1 MRYNAKFATC
11 VLGCL
16 SKMIRRIKPF
26 FLAALVSASMASN
39 AAEKV
44 LIDTDPGVDD
54 ALAVVFA
61 FASPQ
66 LEVVGLTTIFGNVET
81 RLATLN
87 ALRLLDIVGADVPV
101 AEGAIK
107 PLYSKKLPTPDF
119 VHGKDGFGEIYLP
132 ASRRNAIDETAAEF
146 IVKTVMDNPGE
157 ITLVVLG
164 PMTNIALALALEP
177 DLAKNVKRVV
187 AMGGVLQVMGNVSPV
202 ASANILGDAHAADI
216 VLGTDWDVVLVPGDT
231 TRQVRVTDA
240 WLGRLRTNA
249 GTTGEFIHDIS
260 RFYRD
265 FYRSGGV
272 VDGFYNHDPTA
283 MAYVVAP
290 ALFETEKR
298 AIRVV
303 TDGISIGDVIA
314 ATERHY
320 TEPGPWYGV
329 PLATITTT
337 VDADA
342 VMRLLAEAL
351 SEQ

>member
-1 MRYNAKFATC
+1 MTIITAA
-11 VLGCL
+11 L
-16 SKMIRRIKPF
+16 P
-26 FLAALVSASMASN
+26 LAALLFLSGTGI

-61 FASPQ
+61 FASDK
-66 LEVVGLTTIFGNVET
+66 LEVVGLTTIFGNVDT
-81 RLATLN
+81 PLATLN
-87 ALRLLDIVGADVPV
+87 ALRLLDIVGEDVPV

-107 PLYSKKLPTPDF
+107 PLYSNKLPTPDF

-132 ASRRNAIDETAAEF
+132 ASRRQPIDESAAEF
-146 IVKTVMDNPGE
+146 IVRTVMDNPGE

-177 DLAKNVKRVV
+177 ELAGNVKRVV

-216 VLGTDWDVVLVPGDT
+216 VLGTDWDVVLVPADT
-231 TRQVRVTDA
+231 TRQVRVTDE
-240 WLGRLRTNA
+240 WLARIRSNGGEA
-249 GTTGEFIHDIS
+249 GEFIHDIS
-260 RFYRD
+260 GFYRD

-272 VDGFYNHDPTA
+272 TGGFYNHDPTA
-283 MAYVVAP
+283 MAFVVDHT
-290 ALFETEKR
+290 LFQTEER

-314 ATERHY
+314 ARKMHY
-320 TEPGPWYGV
+320 AVPGPWFGI
-329 PLATITTT
+329 PLATITME
-337 VDADA
+337 VDADG
-342 VMRLLAEAL
+342 VMQLLEEAL
-351 SEQ
+351 TEQ

>member
-1 MRYNAKFATC
+1 MA
-11 VLGCL
+11 G
-16 SKMIRRIKPF
+16 IKTVISP
-26 FLAALVSASMASN
+26 VSVPVNSITLLEDSA
-39 AAEKV
+39 
-44 LIDTDPGVDD
+44 VDD

-61 FASPQ
+61 FASPD

-81 RLATLN
+81 PLATRN

-101 AEGAIK
+101 AEGAVK

-132 ASRRNAIDETAAEF
+132 ESSRTPVDESAAEF
-146 IVKTVMDNPGE
+146 IVRTVMDNPGE

-177 DLAKNVKRVV
+177 ELPANVKSVV

-216 VLGTDWDVVLVPGDT
+216 VLGTDWDVVLVPADT

-240 WLGRLRTNA
+240 WLERVRDNA
-249 GTTGEFIHDIS
+249 GPTGQFVHDVS
-260 RFYRD
+260 GFYRD

-272 VDGFYNHDPTA
+272 IDGFYNHDPTA
-283 MAYVVAP
+283 VAYIVAP
-290 ALFETEKR
+290 GLFKTEER

-314 ATERHY
+314 AKEMHFNS
-320 TEPGPWYGV
+320 PGPWYGI
-329 PLATITTT
+329 PLATITTG
-337 VDADA
+337 VDSEG
-342 VMRLLAEAL
+342 VMQLIEKAL
-351 SEQ
+351 VGQ

>member
-1 MRYNAKFATC
+1 MANPLMKAHGFVFAMTT
-11 VLGCL
+11 
-16 SKMIRRIKPF
+16 RIHA
-26 FLAALVSASMASN
+26 FLLATLFSVSIASN

-81 RLATLN
+81 PLATLN

-119 VHGKDGFGEIYLP
+119 VHGRDGFGEIYLP
-132 ASRRNAIDETAAEF
+132 PSKRKPVDETAAEF
-146 IVKTVMDNPGE
+146 IVRTVMANPGE

-177 DLAKNVKRVV
+177 ELPKNVKQVV

-216 VLGTDWDVVLVPGDT
+216 VLGTDWDVVLVPADT

-240 WLGRLRTNA
+240 WLERLRKNGGA
-249 GTTGEFIHDIS
+249 KGEFIHAIS

-272 VDGFYNHDPTA
+272 SDGFYNHDPTA
-283 MAYVVAP
+283 MAYVADP
-290 ALFETEKR
+290 SLFQTEER

-314 ATERHY
+314 AKEMHY
-320 TEPGPWYGV
+320 KQPGPWFGI
-329 PLATITTT
+329 PLATITTE
-337 VDADA
+337 VDADG
-342 VMRLLAEAL
+342 VMQLLEQAL
-351 SEQ
+351 TEQ

>member
-1 MRYNAKFATC
+1 MLHIT
-11 VLGCL
+11 
-16 SKMIRRIKPF
+16 MIRRIDVYLLATVICF
-26 FLAALVSASMASN
+26 FSAAN

-61 FASPQ
+61 FASPE

-81 RLATLN
+81 PLATLN

-107 PLYSKKLPTPDF
+107 PLYSPKLPTPDF

-132 ASRRNAIDETAAEF
+132 ASNKKPIEETAAEF
-146 IVKTVMDNPGE
+146 IVRTVMANPGE

-177 DLAKNVKRVV
+177 ELPKNVKQVV

-231 TRQVRVTDA
+231 TRQVRVTDE
-240 WLGRLRTNA
+240 WLERLRSNA
-249 GTTGEFIHDIS
+249 GSKGAFIHDIS

-272 VDGFYNHDPTA
+272 TEGFYNHDPTA
-283 MAYVVAP
+283 MAYVVDP
-290 ALFETEKR
+290 SLFETEER

-314 ATERHY
+314 AKEMHY
-320 TEPGPWYGV
+320 SQPGPWFGL
-329 PLATITTT
+329 PLATITTR
-337 VDADA
+337 VDSDG
-342 VMRLLAEAL
+342 VMQLIENAI
-351 SEQ
+351 SE

>member
-1 MRYNAKFATC
+1 MKRINDILLLAT
-11 VLGCL
+11 LL
-16 SKMIRRIKPF
+16 LI
-26 FLAALVSASMASN
+26 ASQAD

-54 ALAVVFA
+54 ALAVIYA
-61 FASPQ
+61 FASDD

-81 RLATLN
+81 KLATRN
-87 ALRLLDIVGADVPV
+87 ALRLLDIVGKDVPV

-119 VHGKDGFGEIYLP
+119 VHGKDGFGEINLAESKRMP
-132 ASRRNAIDETAAEF
+132 IEETAAEF
-146 IVKTVMDNPGE
+146 IVRTVMDNPGE

-177 DLAKNVKRVV
+177 ELPANVKGVV
-187 AMGGVLQVMGNVSPV
+187 AMGGVLHVMGNVSPV

-216 VLGTDWDVVLVPGDT
+216 VLGTDWNVVLVPADT
-231 TRQVRVTDA
+231 TRQVRVTDE
-240 WLGRLRTNA
+240 WLERVSENGGA
-249 GTTGEFIHDIS
+249 PGKFIHDIS

-272 VDGFYNHDPTA
+272 VNGFYNHDPTA
-283 MAYVVAP
+283 VAYVVNP
-290 ALFETEKR
+290 DLFVTEER

-314 ATERHY
+314 AKAAHY
-320 TEPGPWYGV
+320 NTPGPWYGI
-329 PLATITTT
+329 PLATITTE
-337 VDADA
+337 VDADG
-342 VMRLLAEAL
+342 VMQLIEEAL
-351 SEQ
+351 TGP

>member
-1 MRYNAKFATC
+1 MTTKTDTLLLVTLLFLSNTC
-11 VLGCL
+11 L
-16 SKMIRRIKPF
+16 P
-26 FLAALVSASMASN
+26 
-39 AAEKV
+39 AEKV
-44 LIDTDPGVDD
+44 IIDTDPGVDD

-66 LEVVGLTTIFGNVET
+66 LDVVGLTTIFGNVAT
-81 RLATLN
+81 PLATAN

-101 AEGAIK
+101 AGGAIK

-132 ASRRNAIDETAAEF
+132 ASSRKPVDESAAEF
-146 IVKTVMDNPGE
+146 IVSTVMANPGE

-164 PMTNIALALALEP
+164 PMTNLALALALEP
-177 DLAKNVKRVV
+177 DLPENVKRVV

-216 VLGTDWDVVLVPGDT
+216 VLGTDWDVVLVPADT
-231 TRQVRVTDA
+231 TRQVRVTDS
-240 WLGRLRTNA
+240 WLERLRSNSG
-249 GTTGEFIHDIS
+249 GTGRFIHDIS

-272 VDGFYNHDPTA
+272 TDGFYNHDPTA
-283 MAYVVAP
+283 VAYLVDP
-290 ALFETEKR
+290 TLFQTEER

-314 ATERHY
+314 AKEMHY
-320 TEPGPWYGV
+320 NQPGPWYGI
-329 PLATITTT
+329 PLATITTEI
-337 VDADA
+337 DADG
-342 VMRLLAEAL
+342 VMQLLQQAL
-351 SEQ
+351 TEQ

>member
-1 MRYNAKFATC
+1 MTPKTDALLLVTLLF
-11 VLGCL
+11 L
-16 SKMIRRIKPF
+16 SNT
-26 FLAALVSASMASN
+26 FLP
-39 AAEKV
+39 AEKV
-44 LIDTDPGVDD
+44 IIDTDPGVDD

-66 LEVVGLTTIFGNVET
+66 LDVVGLTTIFGNVAT
-81 RLATLN
+81 PLATAN

-101 AEGAIK
+101 AGGAIK

-132 ASRRNAIDETAAEF
+132 ASSRIPVDESAAEF
-146 IVKTVMDNPGE
+146 IVSTVMANPGE

-177 DLAKNVKRVV
+177 DLPENVKRVV

-216 VLGTDWDVVLVPGDT
+216 VLGTDWDVVLVPADT

-240 WLGRLRTNA
+240 WLERLRSN
-249 GTTGEFIHDIS
+249 GGRTGKFIHDIS

-272 VDGFYNHDPTA
+272 TDGFYNHDPTA
-283 MAYVVAP
+283 VAYLVDP
-290 ALFETEKR
+290 TLFQTEER

-314 ATERHY
+314 AKEMHY
-320 TEPGPWYGV
+320 NQPGPWYGI
-329 PLATITTT
+329 PLATITTE
-337 VDADA
+337 VDAVG
-342 VMRLLAEAL
+342 VMQLLQQAL
-351 SEQ
+351 TEQ

>member
-1 MRYNAKFATC
+1 MIKRTGKFLLAGLLLLLGNAH
-11 VLGCL
+11 
-16 SKMIRRIKPF
+16 
-26 FLAALVSASMASN
+26 
-39 AAEKV
+39 AAEKI

-66 LEVVGLTTIFGNVET
+66 LEVIGLTTIFGNVAT
-81 RLATLN
+81 PLATQN
-87 ALRLLDIVGADVPV
+87 SLRLLDIVGADVPV

-132 ASRRNAIDETAAEF
+132 ASKRQAIDETAAEF
-146 IVKTVMDNPGE
+146 IVRTVMASPGE

-177 DLAKNVKRVV
+177 DLAKNVKGVV
-187 AMGGVLQVMGNVSPV
+187 AMGGVLQVYGNVSPV

-231 TRQVRVTDA
+231 TRQVRVTDE
-240 WLGRLRTNA
+240 WLDRLQENA
-249 GTTGEFIHDIS
+249 GATGKFIHDIS

-272 VDGFYNHDPTA
+272 TDGFYNHDPTA
-283 MAYVVAP
+283 VAYVADP
-290 ALFETEKR
+290 TLFETEER

-303 TDGISIGDVIA
+303 TDGIGIGDVIA
-314 ATERHY
+314 AKEAHY
-320 TEPGPWYGV
+320 SQPGPWADI
-329 PLATITTT
+329 PLGKITTE
-337 VDADA
+337 VDADG
-342 VMRLLAEAL
+342 VMQLIEDAL
-351 SEQ
+351 TKQ

>member
-1 MRYNAKFATC
+1 MTIRTDAILVIALLLCSAT
-11 VLGCL
+11 
-16 SKMIRRIKPF
+16 
-26 FLAALVSASMASN
+26 SN
-39 AAEKV
+39 SAEKV

-54 ALAVVFA
+54 ALAVLYA
-61 FASPQ
+61 FKSPQ
-66 LEVVGLTTIFGNVET
+66 FDVVGLTTIFGNVET
-81 RLATLN
+81 PLATLN

-132 ASRRNAIDETAAEF
+132 PSDRKPLDETAAEF
-146 IVKTVMDNPGE
+146 IVRTVMASPGE

-177 DLAKNVKRVV
+177 ELPKNVKKVV

-240 WLGRLRTNA
+240 WLERLRDNA
-249 GTTGEFIHDIS
+249 GEIGAFIHDIS

-290 ALFETEKR
+290 NLFQTEDR

-314 ATERHY
+314 AKELHY
-320 TEPGPWYGV
+320 AQPGPWFGI
-329 PLATITTT
+329 PLATITTE
-337 VDADA
+337 VDADG
-342 VMRLLAEAL
+342 VMQLLEDAL
-351 SEQ
+351 TEQ